1 MAGMIAQAT
10 GVRQHGRHG
19 RQGAAHGASRATTA
33 ALCSSRRA
41 GRGHDDDGPA
51 SRAATAALCSSQRA
65 RGGGRCREGIQGL
78 AGCAGPSICRPRR
91 PRRGAGR
98 QGPPPAGGG
107 REPVAAA
114 RPTPD
119 ELPGA
124 SGTAQARSWPSDNPR
139 QCTTPAPIDA
149 QIDLNARHR
158 PKSALVRAS
167 KNRQVYKSGQWAP
180 TRAAWSWSAA
190 RAGLGPPF
198 APPCKRAGCGNVTC
212 QAVTGFQG

>member
-1 MAGMIAQAT
+1 MNRAPPLAERPTRHRPGQGAVWLAGGRWRTSSGSVRAAIWPHDRMRRSDPVAVAGGRQRGVQMAGMIAQAT
-10 GVRQHGRHG
+10 GVRQRGRHG

-51 SRAATAALCSSQRA
+51 SRAATAALCSGQRA

-78 AGCAGPSICRPRR
+78 AGCAGPPLCRPRR

-124 SGTAQARSWPSDNPR
+124 SGTAQARSWPSDNP
-139 QCTTPAPIDA
+139 
-149 QIDLNARHR
+149 HR
-158 PKSALVRAS
+158 YIALRRRLTPKS
-167 KNRQVYKSGQWAP
+167 
-180 TRAAWSWSAA
+180 T
-190 RAGLGPPF
+190 
-198 APPCKRAGCGNVTC
+198 
-212 QAVTGFQG
+212 